1 MSKAD
6 DRKMQMLE
14 ALRSNPAV
22 EPLRKALR
30 DRSNYFVSKAAALAP
45 AVGTDELIQ
54 DLIAAFDRF
63 MLDPIKSDP
72 QCWAKNAIA
81 KALKDLGYNESA
93 FFLRG
98 LTYFQFEPIWR
109 GPENGPGV
117 ADTAGT
123 LRGASALALVTC
135 PLPRLEIL
143 ELLADLL
150 ASDPIK
156 TVRADAAIAIAQL
169 SGPDSALLLRFKAL
183 TGDREPEVTGQC
195 LTSLLDISPDY
206 VPFVARF
213 LDSKVED
220 VPLET
225 AAALGGCQHAAAVEV
240 LIDRY
245 RAGPDPI
252 LTRAILLSLGA
263 SRARDAADFL
273 LEVIAGAEFEHAS
286 HAIQALAAS
295 RFHEEYRAQVA
306 AAVGRR
312 RDTTRFANQEMQK
325 L

>member
-14 ALRSNPAV
+14 ALRASPAV

-45 AVGTDELIQ
+45 ALGTDELIP

-63 MLDPIKSDP
+63 LLDPIKSDP

-98 LTYFQFEPIWR
+98 LKYFQFEPVWR

-143 ELLADLL
+143 EHLADLL
-150 ASDPIK
+150 ASDPAKI
-156 TVRADAAIAIAQL
+156 VRADAAIAIAQL

-183 TGDREPEVTGQC
+183 GGDGEPEITGQC
-195 LTSLLDISPDY
+195 LTSLLEISPGY

-220 VPLET
+220 VPLEA
-225 AAALGGCQHAAAVEV
+225 AAALGGCHHAAAVEI
-240 LIDRY
+240 LKDRY
-245 RAGPDPI
+245 RAGSDPI

-273 LEVIAGAEFEHAS
+273 LEVIAASEFEHAS
-286 HAIQALAAS
+286 HAIEALAAS
-295 RFHEEYRAQVA
+295 RFHEDYRDRIADA
-306 AAVGRR
+306 IRR
-312 RDTTRFANQEMQK
+312 RTDADRFTR
-325 L
+325 